1 MTKAVSF
8 LYPQHRLSVTDNL
21 RSGAANSPDRTK
33 FGIPFQGAEAQTV
46 ITISLGKPAAAAAN
60 NIALSQSVVGPG
72 AGFVL
77 NGATVVNGV
86 AVLDFPRTVVG
97 AWTTNSTVVV
107 TGKDEYGQTMSE
119 SNGGGIATFTGKKA
133 FKQITSIS
141 SSASITLATFGTGAI
156 LGLPYRPVIGGF
168 VRGRLNEDTADAGTY
183 VAPER
188 TTSTTTTADVR
199 GTYAPAGALNGANEY
214 TVAFAAQNGPDDFFA
229 YGIAQA

>member
-8 LYPQHRLSVTDNL
+8 LYPPHRISVTDNL

-33 FGIPFQGAEAQTV
+33 VGVPMQGAEAQSV

-60 NIALSQSVVGPG
+60 NIALSQAVVGPG

-77 NGATVVNGV
+77 NGALVVNGV
-86 AVLDFPRTVVG
+86 AILDFPRTIVA

-107 TGKDEYGQTMSE
+107 TGKDEYGQTMTE
-119 SNGGGIATFTGKKA
+119 SSAAGTTSLTGKKA

-141 SSASITLATFGTGAI
+141 SSASITAATVGTGAI

-168 VRGRLNEDTADAGTY
+168 IRGRLNEDTADAGTY
-183 VAPER
+183 VVPER
-188 TTSTTTTADVR
+188 SASTNVTNDVR
-199 GTYAPAGALNGANEY
+199 GTYTPAGALNGTNEY
-214 TVAFAAQNGPDDFFA
+214 TVAYSVQNGPDDFYA